1 MPRIFK
7 GSESTLRLLLHTC
20 TQEGA
25 ISELKIALFT
35 NDPSVAVEFTDRYT
49 IDGCFV
55 NIVVPNYAFGNME
68 DGVINYRAE
77 GMIDDDTF
85 ITERQS
91 NYFLKTPSNYT
102 PTEIPKELKLEKL
115 KETIKKVGIYKY
127 FPSDGYEGFSSVEI
141 TSFIESNY
149 YSVDEAIAKL
159 DENPSKVFYD
169 SVVLGYARN
178 INVDEKYIN
187 FELYGENDRY
197 IKVLELRVNEVP
209 SSIEEGDIVVL
220 FGEFYDYKMVGVGCE
235 IVDVIKGAKQCVL
248 DHYVGKFEDMNG
260 EGKWWIYAKYNGVD
274 GFDYVDIDAS
284 EYGQTKY
291 NEGYEQGKSEGGGCN
306 LEDKI
311 IAPETNEVDGSGYIY
326 IRPNEGYD
334 GLMEVA
340 LQTNNLKNDWYSEGY
355 EQGKAEGGGGNCNL
369 GHQLE
374 IIETNGR
381 HIFYPQNNG
390 WDGYDFFE
398 VEVQVPTEGGNLE
411 DKWVTPTASDVDGN
425 GYIVVN
431 PSEGYNGM
439 GRVVVDAS
447 HISYF
452 TNGAMTALNT
462 IYNSNYEFLSERD
475 AFSSNL
481 ELYLTD
487 PSNTSLSY
495 YFNGLNTNYK
505 YYSIEG
511 TENYSN
517 NITDIRMLY
526 DGNGNC
532 SVMNWGGMQ
541 CHNVEYCEDAFQK
554 WSDLVIIGK
563 LEGLGENF
571 GSPQTLSFED
581 SPLLFKDTSR
591 YFPYTFVN
599 SLFDFSQGG
608 NSKGVTNSYIKFHPN
623 TILDGEARNMLIRKG
638 WEIIEN

>member
-115 KETIKKVGIYKY
+115 KETISKTGIYKY

-178 INVDEKYIN
+178 INVGEKYIN

-197 IKVLELRVNEVP
+197 INVYELRVNEVP

-220 FGEFYDYKMVGVGCE
+220 FGEFYDYKMTGVGSE
-235 IVDVIKGAKQCVL
+235 IVDVIKGGKQCVL
-248 DHYVGKFEDMNG
+248 DHYVGKFEDLNG
-260 EGKWWIYAKYNGVD
+260 EGKWWIWAVDKGVD
-274 GFDYVDIDAS
+274 GFAYVDIDAS

-291 NEGYEQGKSEGGGCN
+291 NEGYEQGK
-306 LEDKI
+306 
-311 IAPETNEVDGSGYIY
+311 
-326 IRPNEGYD
+326 
-334 GLMEVA
+334 
-340 LQTNNLKNDWYSEGY
+340 
-355 EQGKAEGGGGNCNL
+355 AEGGDENCNL

-381 HIFYPQNNG
+381 HYFRPQDNG
-390 WDGYDFFE
+390 WDGFDLFE
-398 VEVQVPTEGGNLE
+398 VEVQVPTESGKLE
-411 DKWVTPTASDVDGN
+411 DKWVYPTASDIDGN
-425 GYIVVN
+425 GYIVVS

-439 GRVVVDAS
+439 TRVVIDAS

-452 TNGAMTALNT
+452 TNGAQTALNT
-462 IYNSNYEFLSERD
+462 IYNSDYEFLGERD
-475 AFSSNL
+475 AFTSDL
-481 ELYLTD
+481 ESYLSD

-495 YFNGLNTNYK
+495 YFNRLNPNYK

-511 TENYSN
+511 TENYPN
-517 NITDIRMLY
+517 NITDIRILY
-526 DGNGNC
+526 DGDGKC
-532 SVMNWGGMQ
+532 SIINWGGMQ
-541 CHNVEYCEDAFQK
+541 CHNVEYCEGAFQK
-554 WSDLVIIGK
+554 WSDLVIIGR
-563 LEGLGENF
+563 LEGLGEKF

-581 SPLLFKDTSR
+581 SPLLFKDTST
-591 YFPYTFVN
+591 YFPYTFAN

-608 NSKGVTNSYIKFHPN
+608 NSKGVTNSYIKFHPD
-623 TILDGEARNMLIRKG
+623 TILNEEVRGILIRKG